1 MTVADTWCALVPQKA
16 LSKAKGRIALPA
28 EQRRVL
34 ATAMLRDTV
43 AALEATA
50 AMVRIF
56 ILWDDAADR
65 PVLPET
71 ATVGHVVAAGHSLNG
86 AVRLGVD
93 RARRALPGCNVVVVP
108 SDLPA
113 LNPAELTTFL
123 ARAGRYRRAFLA
135 DADATGTSVLTVTGD
150 GPVLPSY
157 GPNSRQRHVASG
169 SYDLTSDDLPS
180 LRRDVDDL
188 ATLDE
193 AMRLGCGLHTSSS
206 VLNRTSRPLQLGAT
220 G

>member
-1 MTVADTWCALVPQKA
+1 MTAAGTWCALVPQKA

-43 AALEATA
+43 AALEATPTVA
-50 AMVRIF
+50 RVF
-56 ILWDDAADR
+56 LLWDDPADR
-65 PVLPET
+65 PVLPESDT
-71 ATVGHVVAAGHSLNG
+71 RRHVAADGHTLND
-86 AVRLGVD
+86 ALQLGVE
-93 RARRALPGCNVVVVP
+93 RARRAVPGCSLVVVP

-113 LNPAELTTFL
+113 LDPAELAAFL

-150 GPVLPSY
+150 VALLPSY
-157 GPNSRQRHVASG
+157 GPNSRERHAASG
-169 SYDLTSDDLPS
+169 SCELTSDDLPS

-193 AMRLGCGLHTSSS
+193 AMGLGCGPHTISS
-206 VLNRTSRPLQLGAT
+206 VLDRTSRPLELRAT